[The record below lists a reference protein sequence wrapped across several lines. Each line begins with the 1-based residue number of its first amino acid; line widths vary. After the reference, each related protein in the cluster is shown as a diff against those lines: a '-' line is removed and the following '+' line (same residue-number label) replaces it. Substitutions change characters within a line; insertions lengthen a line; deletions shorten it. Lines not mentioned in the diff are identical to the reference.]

1 MSAAGSRHVL
11 VIANETAASRTL
23 IEKLK
28 ERAAEGDPLVTVIAP
43 VSQPSEGYVVYE
55 DTRRASAGRRLDK
68 TLNLLREEQIRANG
82 MVVETDPVMAV
93 KDALAQLEPPVTE
106 IIVSTHPKERSGW
119 LRRNVIE
126 RVRKAAGELPVE
138 HVVAVAAGEDAD
150 RNVLVVA
157 NQTLLNE
164 KLLRRIRERAS
175 RGPASFLIIAPQSHE
190 YTEQTGAE
198 RRLRRAVAELRAEG
212 VEAHGQIAHPDP
224 HTATMQAV
232 HDEAVDEIIVSTFPG
247 ERSGWLRRDLVG
259 RLRNDTGLPIEH
271 VVSEPERNEA
281 TV

>member
-11 VIANETAASRTL
+11 VIANETAASRSL

-28 ERAAEGDPLVTVIAP
+28 ERAADGDPLVTVIAP

-68 TLNLLREEQIRANG
+68 TLNLLRQEQIRANG

-126 RVRKAAGELPVE
+126 RVRKAAGALSVE
-138 HVVAVAAGEDAD
+138 HVVAATAGEEVD

-190 YTEQTGAE
+190 YTEKTEAE
-198 RRLRRAVAELRAEG
+198 RRLRRLVAELRAEG
-212 VEAHGQIAHPDP
+212 LEAHGQIAHPDP
-224 HTATMQAV
+224 HTATMQTV